1 MKYQYG
7 VMEIST
13 AGLTPA
19 GISYP
24 AVSFK
29 DDRLL
34 KPVFFTNAKERDGEL
49 EAMTSAYP
57 GRTFVSF
64 DLKQLA
70 FTEPGKKNIL
80 TYSEDGLIK

>member
-1 MKYQYG
+1 
-7 VMEIST
+7 MEISNGGFVPT
-13 AGLTPA
+13 
-19 GISYP
+19 GIAYP

-29 DDRLL
+29 EEKLL
-34 KPVFFTNAKERDGEL
+34 KPVFFTDPAQRDAEL

-80 TYSEDGLIK
+80 TYSADGLIK